1 METICGSETHVDI
14 IIKHK
19 IPWNSPSLAINLN
32 KKEREQRAKVLPTI
46 WIAEKLIITFGRQ
59 NWTFFLAASVCCR
72 LFTYTLFACM
82 SYDSEHVEFYVLI
95 FGTFQLFPCCRR
107 RSLCEL
113 SAETRNPQKI
123 VPLTAKTNAF
133 PPFTPVS
140 HRTWHDDD
148 MKMS

>member
-1 METICGSETHVDI
+1 MGCGSETHVEI

-19 IPWNSPSLAINLN
+19 IPSNSPSLAINLN
-32 KKEREQRAKVLPTI
+32 KKEREQSQS
-46 WIAEKLIITFGRQ
+46 IADSMNSRKINYNFRTTKLNI
-59 NWTFFLAASVCCR
+59 FLAASVCCR

-95 FGTFQLFPCCRR
+95 FGTFQLFPCCCR

-123 VPLTAKTNAF
+123 LPLTVKTNAF